1 MMPKPY
7 FFIILLVVLSGSA
20 LTGCNRSGNAEA
32 EQEQQAA
39 PAKVSIYTVQQ
50 QDIHLIENLPA
61 RVQAYRISEI
71 RPQVG
76 GIIEK
81 VLFTQGSEVKAGQPL
96 FKINSEILQADVNS
110 NQALLA
116 KAQAEVVRLKTQQER
131 YRQLLPSNAIS
142 KQEFNNTE
150 AAYQQALAEVAQT
163 KAALARQNLNLRY
176 ATVRAPIS
184 GQIGKLLVTEGA
196 LVSTSDTNPM
206 ALVHQ
211 LDKVYVDVKQSISKY
226 EQLQDRLSDG
236 SLLQRG
242 GAEVSISN
250 SQGKLYPVTGKILFS
265 DTSVDPNT
273 GDVTIRVE
281 VNNPQR
287 KLLPGMYV
295 RVGLNR
301 ASQPNALL
309 VPEQA
314 VQRDISGQAQLLIVK
329 ANQTAET
336 RPVSLG
342 QLYKGFY
349 VVNSG
354 IKAGEKV
361 IVEGHAGHVPDA
373 GGVLGHAQ
381 EKLVVLDA
389 VVSRVKTTRCPRNA
403 GANAQRMN
411 STTQYNRLS
420 RQEKHRILFCTQQM
434 HYIYLRCI

>member
-32 EQEQQAA
+32 EQAQQAA

-196 LVSTSDTNPM
+196 LVSTSATNPM

-211 LDKVYVDVKQSISKY
+211 LDKVYVDVKQSISEY
-226 EQLQDRLSDG
+226 EQLQDRLNDG

-361 IVEGHAGHVPDA
+361 IVEGHDRIQQPEQPLKITQWKSQYTTDVGTLQTQNKGSDQSAAGQSSPNT
-373 GGVLGHAQ
+373 G
-381 EKLVVLDA
+381 EKL
-389 VVSRVKTTRCPRNA
+389 
-403 GANAQRMN
+403 
-411 STTQYNRLS
+411 
-420 RQEKHRILFCTQQM
+420 
-434 HYIYLRCI
+434 

>member
-1 MMPKPY
+1 MMPKHY
-7 FFIILLVVLSGSA
+7 FYTILFAILSSSI
-20 LTGCNRSGNAEA
+20 LTGCNKSENTET
-32 EQEQQAA
+32 EQAQQSI
-39 PAKVSIYTVQQ
+39 PAKVSIYSVQQ
-50 QDIHLIENLPA
+50 QDINLIENLPA

-96 FKINSEILQADVNS
+96 FKINSEIFQADVNS
-110 NQALLA
+110 SRALLA
-116 KAQAEVVRLKTQQER
+116 KAEAEVTRLKTQLER

-150 AAYQQALAEVAQT
+150 AAYKQALAEVSQT
-163 KAALARQNLNLRY
+163 QAALARQNLNLQY

-196 LVSTSDTNPM
+196 LVSASDTNPM
-206 ALVHQ
+206 AVVHQ
-211 LDKVYVDVKQSISKY
+211 LDKVYVDVKQSVSEY
-226 EQLQDRLSDG
+226 EQLQDSLNDG
-236 SLLQRG
+236 SLLKRG
-242 GAEVSISN
+242 GSDVSILN

-314 VQRDISGQAQLLIVK
+314 VQRDISGQAQLMIVK
-329 ANQTAET
+329 QNQTAET

-342 QLYKGFY
+342 QLYNGFY
-349 VVNSG
+349 VITSG

-361 IVEGHAGHVPDA
+361 IVEGHDRIQQPEQSLKTTVWKSPQSTETKTVSQTENKDSHKDTAVQSSPDT
-373 GGVLGHAQ
+373 G
-381 EKLVVLDA
+381 EKL
-389 VVSRVKTTRCPRNA
+389 
-403 GANAQRMN
+403 
-411 STTQYNRLS
+411 
-420 RQEKHRILFCTQQM
+420 
-434 HYIYLRCI
+434 

>member
-32 EQEQQAA
+32 EQAQQAA

-211 LDKVYVDVKQSISKY
+211 LDKVYVDVKQSISEY
-226 EQLQDRLSDG
+226 EQLQDRLNDG

-314 VQRDISGQAQLLIVK
+314 VQRDISGQAQLMIVK

-361 IVEGHAGHVPDA
+361 IVEGHDRIQQPEQPLKITQWKSQYITDV
-373 GGVLGHAQ
+373 GGTQAQ
-381 EKLVVLDA
+381 NKGSAQSTASQSSPNTGEKL
-389 VVSRVKTTRCPRNA
+389 
-403 GANAQRMN
+403 
-411 STTQYNRLS
+411 
-420 RQEKHRILFCTQQM
+420 
-434 HYIYLRCI
+434 

>member
-32 EQEQQAA
+32 EQAQQAA

-116 KAQAEVVRLKTQQER
+116 KAQAEVVRLKIQQER

-211 LDKVYVDVKQSISKY
+211 LDKVYVDVKQSISEY
-226 EQLQDRLSDG
+226 EQLQDRLNDG

-242 GAEVSISN
+242 GADVSISN

-314 VQRDISGQAQLLIVK
+314 VQRDISGQAQLMIVK

-361 IVEGHAGHVPDA
+361 IVEGHDRIQQPEQPLKITQWKSQYSTDVGTLQTQNKGSDQSTAGQSSPNT
-373 GGVLGHAQ
+373 G
-381 EKLVVLDA
+381 EKL
-389 VVSRVKTTRCPRNA
+389 
-403 GANAQRMN
+403 
-411 STTQYNRLS
+411 
-420 RQEKHRILFCTQQM
+420 
-434 HYIYLRCI
+434 

>member
-32 EQEQQAA
+32 EQVQQAA

-211 LDKVYVDVKQSISKY
+211 LDKVYVDVKQSISEY
-226 EQLQDRLSDG
+226 EQLQDRLNDG

-314 VQRDISGQAQLLIVK
+314 VQRDISGQAQLMIVK

-361 IVEGHAGHVPDA
+361 IVEGHDRIQQPEQPLKITQWKSQYTTDVGTLQTQNKGSDQSTAGQSSPNT
-373 GGVLGHAQ
+373 G
-381 EKLVVLDA
+381 EKL
-389 VVSRVKTTRCPRNA
+389 
-403 GANAQRMN
+403 
-411 STTQYNRLS
+411 
-420 RQEKHRILFCTQQM
+420 
-434 HYIYLRCI
+434 

>member
-236 SLLQRG
+236 
-242 GAEVSISN
+242 
-250 SQGKLYPVTGKILFS
+250 
-265 DTSVDPNT
+265 
-273 GDVTIRVE
+273 
-281 VNNPQR
+281 
-287 KLLPGMYV
+287 
-295 RVGLNR
+295 
-301 ASQPNALL
+301 
-309 VPEQA
+309 
-314 VQRDISGQAQLLIVK
+314 
-329 ANQTAET
+329 
-336 RPVSLG
+336 
-342 QLYKGFY
+342 
-349 VVNSG
+349 
-354 IKAGEKV
+354 
-361 IVEGHAGHVPDA
+361 
-373 GGVLGHAQ
+373 
-381 EKLVVLDA
+381 
-389 VVSRVKTTRCPRNA
+389 
-403 GANAQRMN
+403 
-411 STTQYNRLS
+411 
-420 RQEKHRILFCTQQM
+420 
-434 HYIYLRCI
+434 

>member
-32 EQEQQAA
+32 EQAQQAA

-211 LDKVYVDVKQSISKY
+211 LDKVYVDVKQSISEY
-226 EQLQDRLSDG
+226 EQLQDRLNDG

-314 VQRDISGQAQLLIVK
+314 VQRDISGQAQLMIVK

-336 RPVSLG
+336 RPVSSG

-361 IVEGHAGHVPDA
+361 IVEGHDRIQQPEQPLKITQWKSQYISDV
-373 GGVLGHAQ
+373 GGTQAQ
-381 EKLVVLDA
+381 NKGSDQSTASQSSPNTGEKL
-389 VVSRVKTTRCPRNA
+389 
-403 GANAQRMN
+403 
-411 STTQYNRLS
+411 
-420 RQEKHRILFCTQQM
+420 
-434 HYIYLRCI
+434 

>member
-32 EQEQQAA
+32 EQAQQAA

-211 LDKVYVDVKQSISKY
+211 LDKVYVDVKQSISEY
-226 EQLQDRLSDG
+226 EQLQDRLNDG

-250 SQGKLYPVTGKILFS
+250 SQGKIYPVTGKILFS

-361 IVEGHAGHVPDA
+361 IVEGHDRIQQPEQPLKITQWKSQYTTDVGTLQTQNKGSDQSTAGQSSPNT
-373 GGVLGHAQ
+373 G
-381 EKLVVLDA
+381 EKL
-389 VVSRVKTTRCPRNA
+389 
-403 GANAQRMN
+403 
-411 STTQYNRLS
+411 
-420 RQEKHRILFCTQQM
+420 
-434 HYIYLRCI
+434 

>member
-32 EQEQQAA
+32 EQAQQAA

-110 NQALLA
+110 NQALLV

-196 LVSTSDTNPM
+196 LVSSSDTNPM

-211 LDKVYVDVKQSISKY
+211 LDKVYVDVKQSISEY

-314 VQRDISGQAQLLIVK
+314 VQRDISGQAQLMIVK

-361 IVEGHAGHVPDA
+361 IVEGHDRIQQPEQPLKITQWKSQYTTDVGTLQTQNKGSDQSTAGQSSPNT
-373 GGVLGHAQ
+373 G
-381 EKLVVLDA
+381 EKL
-389 VVSRVKTTRCPRNA
+389 
-403 GANAQRMN
+403 
-411 STTQYNRLS
+411 
-420 RQEKHRILFCTQQM
+420 
-434 HYIYLRCI
+434 

>member
-32 EQEQQAA
+32 EQAQQAA

-116 KAQAEVVRLKTQQER
+116 KAQAEVVRLKNQQER

-211 LDKVYVDVKQSISKY
+211 LDKVYVDVKQSISEY

-361 IVEGHAGHVPDA
+361 IVEGHDRIQQPEQPLKITQWKSQYTTDVGTLQTQNKGSDQSTAGQSSPNT
-373 GGVLGHAQ
+373 G
-381 EKLVVLDA
+381 EKL
-389 VVSRVKTTRCPRNA
+389 
-403 GANAQRMN
+403 
-411 STTQYNRLS
+411 
-420 RQEKHRILFCTQQM
+420 
-434 HYIYLRCI
+434 

>member
-32 EQEQQAA
+32 EQAQQAA

-211 LDKVYVDVKQSISKY
+211 LDKVYVDVKQSISEY
-226 EQLQDRLSDG
+226 EQLQDRLNDG

-250 SQGKLYPVTGKILFS
+250 SQGKIYPVTGKILFS

-361 IVEGHAGHVPDA
+361 IVEGHDRIQQPEQPLKITQWKSQYTTDVGTLQTQNKGSDQSTAGQSSPNI
-373 GGVLGHAQ
+373 G
-381 EKLVVLDA
+381 EKL
-389 VVSRVKTTRCPRNA
+389 
-403 GANAQRMN
+403 
-411 STTQYNRLS
+411 
-420 RQEKHRILFCTQQM
+420 
-434 HYIYLRCI
+434 

>member
-32 EQEQQAA
+32 EQAQQAA

-211 LDKVYVDVKQSISKY
+211 LDKVYVDVKQSISEY
-226 EQLQDRLSDG
+226 EQLQDRLNDG

-314 VQRDISGQAQLLIVK
+314 VQRDISGQAQLMIVK

-361 IVEGHAGHVPDA
+361 IVEGHDRIQQPEQPLKITQWKSQYITDV
-373 GGVLGHAQ
+373 GGTQAQ
-381 EKLVVLDA
+381 NKGSDQSTASQSSPNTGEKL
-389 VVSRVKTTRCPRNA
+389 
-403 GANAQRMN
+403 
-411 STTQYNRLS
+411 
-420 RQEKHRILFCTQQM
+420 
-434 HYIYLRCI
+434 

>member
-32 EQEQQAA
+32 EQAQQAA

-196 LVSTSDTNPM
+196 LVSSSDTNPM

-211 LDKVYVDVKQSISKY
+211 LDKVYVDVKQSISEY

-314 VQRDISGQAQLLIVK
+314 VQRDISGQAQLMIVK
-329 ANQTAET
+329 VNQTAET

-361 IVEGHAGHVPDA
+361 IVEGHDRIQQPEQPLKITQWKSQYTTDVGTLQTQNKGSDQSTAGQSSPNT
-373 GGVLGHAQ
+373 G
-381 EKLVVLDA
+381 EKL
-389 VVSRVKTTRCPRNA
+389 
-403 GANAQRMN
+403 
-411 STTQYNRLS
+411 
-420 RQEKHRILFCTQQM
+420 
-434 HYIYLRCI
+434 

>member
-32 EQEQQAA
+32 EQAQQAA

-211 LDKVYVDVKQSISKY
+211 LDKVYVDVKQSISEY
-226 EQLQDRLSDG
+226 EQLQDRLNDG

-361 IVEGHAGHVPDA
+361 IVEGHDRIQQPEQPLKITQWKSQYTTDVGTLQTQNKDSDKNTEQSTASQSSPNTG
-373 GGVLGHAQ
+373 
-381 EKLVVLDA
+381 EKL
-389 VVSRVKTTRCPRNA
+389 
-403 GANAQRMN
+403 
-411 STTQYNRLS
+411 
-420 RQEKHRILFCTQQM
+420 
-434 HYIYLRCI
+434 

>member
-32 EQEQQAA
+32 EQAQQAA

-196 LVSTSDTNPM
+196 LVSNTDTNPM

-211 LDKVYVDVKQSISKY
+211 LDKVYVDVKQSISEY

-314 VQRDISGQAQLLIVK
+314 VQRDISGQAQLMIVK

-361 IVEGHAGHVPDA
+361 IVEGHDRIQQPEQPLKITQWKSQYITDV
-373 GGVLGHAQ
+373 GGTQAQ
-381 EKLVVLDA
+381 NKGSDQSTASQSSPNTGEKL
-389 VVSRVKTTRCPRNA
+389 
-403 GANAQRMN
+403 
-411 STTQYNRLS
+411 
-420 RQEKHRILFCTQQM
+420 
-434 HYIYLRCI
+434 

>member
-32 EQEQQAA
+32 EQAQQAA

-176 ATVRAPIS
+176 ATVHAPIS

-211 LDKVYVDVKQSISKY
+211 LDKVYVDVKQSISEY
-226 EQLQDRLSDG
+226 EQLQDRLNDG

-361 IVEGHAGHVPDA
+361 IVEGHDRIQQPEQPLKITQWKSQYTTDVGTLQTQNKGSDQSTAGQSSPNT
-373 GGVLGHAQ
+373 G
-381 EKLVVLDA
+381 EKL
-389 VVSRVKTTRCPRNA
+389 
-403 GANAQRMN
+403 
-411 STTQYNRLS
+411 
-420 RQEKHRILFCTQQM
+420 
-434 HYIYLRCI
+434 

>member
-32 EQEQQAA
+32 EQAQQAA

-96 FKINSEILQADVNS
+96 FKINSETLQADVNS

-211 LDKVYVDVKQSISKY
+211 LDKVYVDVKQSISEY
-226 EQLQDRLSDG
+226 EQLQDRLNDG

-314 VQRDISGQAQLLIVK
+314 VQRDISGQAQLMIVK

-361 IVEGHAGHVPDA
+361 IVEGHDRIQQPEQPLKITQWKSQYISDV
-373 GGVLGHAQ
+373 GGTQAQ
-381 EKLVVLDA
+381 NKGSDQSTASQSSPNTGEKL
-389 VVSRVKTTRCPRNA
+389 
-403 GANAQRMN
+403 
-411 STTQYNRLS
+411 
-420 RQEKHRILFCTQQM
+420 
-434 HYIYLRCI
+434 

>member
-1 MMPKPY
+1 MPKPY

-32 EQEQQAA
+32 EQAQQAA

-196 LVSTSDTNPM
+196 LVSTTDTNPM

-211 LDKVYVDVKQSISKY
+211 LDKVYVDVKQSISEY

-361 IVEGHAGHVPDA
+361 IVEGHDRIQQPEQPLKITQWKSQYTTDVGTLQTQNKGSDQSTAGQSSPNI
-373 GGVLGHAQ
+373 G
-381 EKLVVLDA
+381 EKL
-389 VVSRVKTTRCPRNA
+389 
-403 GANAQRMN
+403 
-411 STTQYNRLS
+411 
-420 RQEKHRILFCTQQM
+420 
-434 HYIYLRCI
+434 

>member
-32 EQEQQAA
+32 EQAQQAA

-211 LDKVYVDVKQSISKY
+211 LDKVYVDVKQSISEY
-226 EQLQDRLSDG
+226 EQLQDRLNDG

-242 GAEVSISN
+242 GADVSISN

-314 VQRDISGQAQLLIVK
+314 VQRDISGQAQLMIVK

-361 IVEGHAGHVPDA
+361 IVEGHDRIQQPEQPLKITQWKSQYTTDVGTLQTQNKGSDQSTAGQSSPNT
-373 GGVLGHAQ
+373 G
-381 EKLVVLDA
+381 EKL
-389 VVSRVKTTRCPRNA
+389 
-403 GANAQRMN
+403 
-411 STTQYNRLS
+411 
-420 RQEKHRILFCTQQM
+420 
-434 HYIYLRCI
+434 

>member
-361 IVEGHAGHVPDA
+361 IVEGHDRIQQPEQPLKITQWKSQYTTDVGTLQTQNKGSDQSTAGQSSPNT
-373 GGVLGHAQ
+373 G
-381 EKLVVLDA
+381 EKL
-389 VVSRVKTTRCPRNA
+389 
-403 GANAQRMN
+403 
-411 STTQYNRLS
+411 
-420 RQEKHRILFCTQQM
+420 
-434 HYIYLRCI
+434 

>member
-7 FFIILLVVLSGSA
+7 FFIILLFVLSGSA
-20 LTGCNRSGNAEA
+20 LTGCNRSGNTEA
-32 EQEQQAA
+32 EQAQQVA

-50 QDIHLIENLPA
+50 QNIHLIENLPA
-61 RVQAYRISEI
+61 RVQAFRISEI

-211 LDKVYVDVKQSISKY
+211 LDKVYVDVKQSISEY
-226 EQLQDRLSDG
+226 EQLQDRLNDG
-236 SLLQRG
+236 SLLQHG
-242 GAEVSISN
+242 GADVSISN

-314 VQRDISGQAQLLIVK
+314 VQRDISGQAQLMIVK

-361 IVEGHAGHVPDA
+361 IVEGHDRIQQPEQPLKITQWKSQYTTDA
-373 GGVLGHAQ
+373 GGTQAQ
-381 EKLVVLDA
+381 NKGSDQSMAGQSSPNTGEKL
-389 VVSRVKTTRCPRNA
+389 
-403 GANAQRMN
+403 
-411 STTQYNRLS
+411 
-420 RQEKHRILFCTQQM
+420 
-434 HYIYLRCI
+434 

>member
-1 MMPKPY
+1 MPKPY

-32 EQEQQAA
+32 EQAQQAA

-211 LDKVYVDVKQSISKY
+211 LDKVYVDVKQSISEY
-226 EQLQDRLSDG
+226 EQLQDRLNDG

-250 SQGKLYPVTGKILFS
+250 SQGKIYPVTGKILFS

-361 IVEGHAGHVPDA
+361 IVEGHDRIQQPEQPLKITQWKSQYTTDVGTLQTQNKGSDQSTAGQSSPNI
-373 GGVLGHAQ
+373 G
-381 EKLVVLDA
+381 EKL
-389 VVSRVKTTRCPRNA
+389 
-403 GANAQRMN
+403 
-411 STTQYNRLS
+411 
-420 RQEKHRILFCTQQM
+420 
-434 HYIYLRCI
+434 

>member
-1 MMPKPY
+1 MPKPY

-32 EQEQQAA
+32 EQAQQAA

-211 LDKVYVDVKQSISKY
+211 LDKVYVDVKQSISEY
-226 EQLQDRLSDG
+226 EQLQDRLNDG

-361 IVEGHAGHVPDA
+361 IVEGHDRIQQPEQPLKITQWKSQYTTDVGTLQTQNKGSDQSTAGQSSPNT
-373 GGVLGHAQ
+373 G
-381 EKLVVLDA
+381 EKL
-389 VVSRVKTTRCPRNA
+389 
-403 GANAQRMN
+403 
-411 STTQYNRLS
+411 
-420 RQEKHRILFCTQQM
+420 
-434 HYIYLRCI
+434 

>member
-32 EQEQQAA
+32 EQAQQAA

-211 LDKVYVDVKQSISKY
+211 LDKVYVDVKQSISEY
-226 EQLQDRLSDG
+226 EQLQDRLNDG

-242 GAEVSISN
+242 GADVSISN

-314 VQRDISGQAQLLIVK
+314 VQRDISGQAQLMIVK

-361 IVEGHAGHVPDA
+361 IVEGHDRIQQPEQPLKITQWKSQYITDV
-373 GGVLGHAQ
+373 GGTQAQ
-381 EKLVVLDA
+381 NKGSDQSTASQSSPNTGEKL
-389 VVSRVKTTRCPRNA
+389 
-403 GANAQRMN
+403 
-411 STTQYNRLS
+411 
-420 RQEKHRILFCTQQM
+420 
-434 HYIYLRCI
+434 

>member
-32 EQEQQAA
+32 EQVQQAA

-211 LDKVYVDVKQSISKY
+211 LDKVYVDVKQSISEY
-226 EQLQDRLSDG
+226 EQLQDRLNDG

-314 VQRDISGQAQLLIVK
+314 VQRDISGQAQLMIVK

-361 IVEGHAGHVPDA
+361 IVEGHDRIQQPEQPLKITQWKSQYTTDVGTLQTQNKGSDQSTAGLSSPNT
-373 GGVLGHAQ
+373 G
-381 EKLVVLDA
+381 EKL
-389 VVSRVKTTRCPRNA
+389 
-403 GANAQRMN
+403 
-411 STTQYNRLS
+411 
-420 RQEKHRILFCTQQM
+420 
-434 HYIYLRCI
+434 

>member
-1 MMPKPY
+1 MPKPY

-20 LTGCNRSGNAEA
+20 LTGCNRSGNTEA
-32 EQEQQAA
+32 EQAQQAA

-211 LDKVYVDVKQSISKY
+211 LDKVYVDVKQSISEY

-314 VQRDISGQAQLLIVK
+314 VQRDISGQAQLMIVK

-361 IVEGHAGHVPDA
+361 IVEGHDRIQQPEQPLKITQWKSQYTTDVGTLQTQNKGSDQSTAGQSSPNT
-373 GGVLGHAQ
+373 G
-381 EKLVVLDA
+381 EKL
-389 VVSRVKTTRCPRNA
+389 
-403 GANAQRMN
+403 
-411 STTQYNRLS
+411 
-420 RQEKHRILFCTQQM
+420 
-434 HYIYLRCI
+434 

>member
-32 EQEQQAA
+32 EQAQQAA

-211 LDKVYVDVKQSISKY
+211 LDKVYVDVKQSISEY

-361 IVEGHAGHVPDA
+361 IVEGHDRIQQPEQPLKITQWKSQYSTDVGTLQTQNKGSDQSTAGQSSPNT
-373 GGVLGHAQ
+373 G
-381 EKLVVLDA
+381 EKL
-389 VVSRVKTTRCPRNA
+389 
-403 GANAQRMN
+403 
-411 STTQYNRLS
+411 
-420 RQEKHRILFCTQQM
+420 
-434 HYIYLRCI
+434 

>member
-1 MMPKPY
+1 MPKPY

-32 EQEQQAA
+32 EQAQQAA

-211 LDKVYVDVKQSISKY
+211 LDKVYVDVKQSISEY
-226 EQLQDRLSDG
+226 EQLQDRLNDG

-314 VQRDISGQAQLLIVK
+314 VQRDISGQAQLMIVK

-361 IVEGHAGHVPDA
+361 IVEGHDRIQQPEQPLKITQWKSQYITDV
-373 GGVLGHAQ
+373 GGTQAQ
-381 EKLVVLDA
+381 NKGSD
-389 VVSRVKTTRCPRNA
+389 
-403 GANAQRMN
+403 Q
-411 STTQYNRLS
+411 STASQSSPNT
-420 RQEKHRILFCTQQM
+420 
-434 HYIYLRCI
+434 

>member
-32 EQEQQAA
+32 EQAQQAA

-211 LDKVYVDVKQSISKY
+211 LDKVYVDVKQSISEY
-226 EQLQDRLSDG
+226 EQLQDRLSNG

-314 VQRDISGQAQLLIVK
+314 VQRDISGQAQLMIVK

-361 IVEGHAGHVPDA
+361 IVEGHDRIQQPEQPLKITQWKSQYTTDV
-373 GGVLGHAQ
+373 GGTQAQ
-381 EKLVVLDA
+381 NKGSHQSTVGQSSPNTGEKL
-389 VVSRVKTTRCPRNA
+389 
-403 GANAQRMN
+403 
-411 STTQYNRLS
+411 
-420 RQEKHRILFCTQQM
+420 
-434 HYIYLRCI
+434 

>member
-32 EQEQQAA
+32 EQAQQAA

-211 LDKVYVDVKQSISKY
+211 LDKVYVDVKQSISEY

-314 VQRDISGQAQLLIVK
+314 VQRDISGQAQLMIVK

-361 IVEGHAGHVPDA
+361 IVEGHDRIQQPEQPLKITKWKSQYTTDVGTLQTQNKGSDQSTAGQSSPNT
-373 GGVLGHAQ
+373 G
-381 EKLVVLDA
+381 EKL
-389 VVSRVKTTRCPRNA
+389 
-403 GANAQRMN
+403 
-411 STTQYNRLS
+411 
-420 RQEKHRILFCTQQM
+420 
-434 HYIYLRCI
+434 

>member
-32 EQEQQAA
+32 EQVQQAA

-211 LDKVYVDVKQSISKY
+211 LDKVYVDVKQSISEY
-226 EQLQDRLSDG
+226 EQLQDRLNDG

-314 VQRDISGQAQLLIVK
+314 VQRDISGQAQLMIVK

-361 IVEGHAGHVPDA
+361 IVEGHDRIQQPEQPLKITQWKSQYTTDVGTLQTQNKGSDQSTASQSSPNTG
-373 GGVLGHAQ
+373 
-381 EKLVVLDA
+381 EKL
-389 VVSRVKTTRCPRNA
+389 
-403 GANAQRMN
+403 
-411 STTQYNRLS
+411 
-420 RQEKHRILFCTQQM
+420 
-434 HYIYLRCI
+434 

>member
-32 EQEQQAA
+32 EQAQQAA

-211 LDKVYVDVKQSISKY
+211 LDKVYVDVKQSISEY
-226 EQLQDRLSDG
+226 EQLQDRLNDG

-242 GAEVSISN
+242 GADVSISN

-314 VQRDISGQAQLLIVK
+314 VQRDISGQA
-329 ANQTAET
+329 
-336 RPVSLG
+336 
-342 QLYKGFY
+342 
-349 VVNSG
+349 
-354 IKAGEKV
+354 
-361 IVEGHAGHVPDA
+361 
-373 GGVLGHAQ
+373 
-381 EKLVVLDA
+381 
-389 VVSRVKTTRCPRNA
+389 
-403 GANAQRMN
+403 
-411 STTQYNRLS
+411 
-420 RQEKHRILFCTQQM
+420 
-434 HYIYLRCI
+434 

>member
-1 MMPKPY
+1 MPKHY
-7 FFIILLVVLSGSA
+7 FYTILFAILSSSI
-20 LTGCNRSGNAEA
+20 LTGCNKSENTET
-32 EQEQQAA
+32 EQAQQST
-39 PAKVSIYTVQQ
+39 PAKVSIYSIQQ
-50 QDIHLIENLPA
+50 QDINLIENLPA

-96 FKINSEILQADVNS
+96 FKINSEIFQADVNS
-110 NQALLA
+110 SRALLA
-116 KAQAEVVRLKTQQER
+116 KAEAEVIRLKTQLER

-150 AAYQQALAEVAQT
+150 AAYKQALAEVSQT
-163 KAALARQNLNLRY
+163 QAALARQNLNLQY

-196 LVSTSDTNPM
+196 LVSASDTNPM
-206 ALVHQ
+206 AVVHQ
-211 LDKVYVDVKQSISKY
+211 LDKVYVDVKQSVSEY
-226 EQLQDRLSDG
+226 EQLQDSLNDG
-236 SLLQRG
+236 SLLKRG
-242 GAEVSISN
+242 GSDVSILN

-314 VQRDISGQAQLLIVK
+314 VQRDISGQAQLMIVK
-329 ANQTAET
+329 QNQTAET

-342 QLYKGFY
+342 QLYNGFY
-349 VVNSG
+349 VITSG
-354 IKAGEKV
+354 VKAGEKV
-361 IVEGHAGHVPDA
+361 IVEGHDRIQQPEQP
-373 GGVLGHAQ
+373 L
-381 EKLVVLDA
+381 
-389 VVSRVKTTRCPRNA
+389 KTTVWKSP
-403 GANAQRMN
+403 Q
-411 STTQYNRLS
+411 STETKTVSQAENKDS
-420 RQEKHRILFCTQQM
+420 HKDTAVQSSPVSGEK
-434 HYIYLRCI
+434 

>member
-7 FFIILLVVLSGSA
+7 FFIILLVILSGSA

-32 EQEQQAA
+32 EQAQQAA

-211 LDKVYVDVKQSISKY
+211 LDKVYVDVKQSISEY

-361 IVEGHAGHVPDA
+361 IVEGYDRIQQPEQPLKITQWKSQYTTDVGTLQTQNKGSDQSTAGQSSPNT
-373 GGVLGHAQ
+373 G
-381 EKLVVLDA
+381 EKL
-389 VVSRVKTTRCPRNA
+389 
-403 GANAQRMN
+403 
-411 STTQYNRLS
+411 
-420 RQEKHRILFCTQQM
+420 
-434 HYIYLRCI
+434 

>member
-32 EQEQQAA
+32 EQAQQAA

-211 LDKVYVDVKQSISKY
+211 LDKVYVDVKQSISEY

-361 IVEGHAGHVPDA
+361 IVEGHDRIQQPEQPLKITQWKSQYTTDVGTLQTQNKGSDQSTAGQSSPNT
-373 GGVLGHAQ
+373 G
-381 EKLVVLDA
+381 EKL
-389 VVSRVKTTRCPRNA
+389 
-403 GANAQRMN
+403 
-411 STTQYNRLS
+411 
-420 RQEKHRILFCTQQM
+420 
-434 HYIYLRCI
+434 

>member
-1 MMPKPY
+1 MPKPY

-32 EQEQQAA
+32 EQAQQAT

-211 LDKVYVDVKQSISKY
+211 LDKVYVDVKQSISEY
-226 EQLQDRLSDG
+226 EQLQDRLNDG

-314 VQRDISGQAQLLIVK
+314 VQRDISGQAQLMIVK
-329 ANQTAET
+329 VNQTAET

-361 IVEGHAGHVPDA
+361 IVEGHDRIQQPEQPLKITQWKSQYTTDVGTLQTQNKGSDQSTAGQSSPNT
-373 GGVLGHAQ
+373 G
-381 EKLVVLDA
+381 EKL
-389 VVSRVKTTRCPRNA
+389 
-403 GANAQRMN
+403 
-411 STTQYNRLS
+411 
-420 RQEKHRILFCTQQM
+420 
-434 HYIYLRCI
+434 

>member
-32 EQEQQAA
+32 EQAQQAA

-211 LDKVYVDVKQSISKY
+211 LDKVYVDVKQSISEY
-226 EQLQDRLSDG
+226 EQLQDRLNDG

-314 VQRDISGQAQLLIVK
+314 VQRDISGQAQLMIVK

-361 IVEGHAGHVPDA
+361 IVEGHDRIQQPEQPLKITQWKSQYSTDVGTLQMQNKGSDQSTAGQSSPNT
-373 GGVLGHAQ
+373 G
-381 EKLVVLDA
+381 EKL
-389 VVSRVKTTRCPRNA
+389 
-403 GANAQRMN
+403 
-411 STTQYNRLS
+411 
-420 RQEKHRILFCTQQM
+420 
-434 HYIYLRCI
+434 

>member
-7 FFIILLVVLSGSA
+7 FFIILLFVLSVSA
-20 LTGCNRSGNAEA
+20 LTGCNRSGNTEA
-32 EQEQQAA
+32 EQAQQVA

-50 QDIHLIENLPA
+50 QNIHLIENLPA
-61 RVQAYRISEI
+61 RVQAFRISEI

-196 LVSTSDTNPM
+196 LVSSSDTNPM

-211 LDKVYVDVKQSISKY
+211 LDKVYVDVKQSISEY

-314 VQRDISGQAQLLIVK
+314 VQRDISGQAQLMIVK
-329 ANQTAET
+329 VNQTAET

-361 IVEGHAGHVPDA
+361 IVEGHDRIQQPEQPLKITQWKSQYTTDVGTLQTQNKGSDQSTAGQSSPNT
-373 GGVLGHAQ
+373 G
-381 EKLVVLDA
+381 EKL
-389 VVSRVKTTRCPRNA
+389 
-403 GANAQRMN
+403 
-411 STTQYNRLS
+411 
-420 RQEKHRILFCTQQM
+420 
-434 HYIYLRCI
+434 